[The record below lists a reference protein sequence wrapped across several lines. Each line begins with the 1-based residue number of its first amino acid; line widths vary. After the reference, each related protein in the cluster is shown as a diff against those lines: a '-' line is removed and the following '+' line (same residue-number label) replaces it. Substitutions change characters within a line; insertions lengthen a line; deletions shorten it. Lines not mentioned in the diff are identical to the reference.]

1 MRRSYFFSFLGH
13 LIVLTAIFVASRIS
27 AHTVSPPMN
36 IYHVSAVSS
45 SSIASLIQRNTVQ
58 ETPRQ
63 AVPQIQTTTKTLP
76 QENTKKSQAVK
87 QSTPSTP
94 TPAVSNKPTGA
105 GGMSGIKT
113 DTEFEYP
120 EYLLAIQEK
129 IRENW
134 RPPISRVSLNTRVY
148 FKISRDGKVLQAYI
162 EEPTQNRTF
171 DAAARNAVI
180 ACTPFPSLPEKYKY
194 DDLGIHFDFIYKAD

>member
-1 MRRSYFFSFLGH
+1 MGRSYLYSFLGH
-13 LIVLTAIFVASRIS
+13 LIVITTVFVASRIS
-27 AHTVSPPMN
+27 AHTMSPSMD

-45 SSIASLIQRNTVQ
+45 SSIASLIQQNTVQ
-58 ETPRQ
+58 DRPRQ
-63 AVPQIQTTTKTLP
+63 SVPQIQTAAKALP
-76 QENTKKSQAVK
+76 QENVKKSQAVK

-94 TPAVSNKPTGA
+94 TPAVSNKQTDSP
-105 GGMSGIKT
+105 GMSGIKT

-120 EYLLAIQEK
+120 EYLIALQEK

-148 FKISRDGKVLQAYI
+148 FKIGRDGKVLQAYI
-162 EEPTQNRTF
+162 EEPTPNRSF

-180 ACTPFPSLPEKYKY
+180 ACDPFPSLPEKYQY
-194 DDLGIHFDFIYKAD
+194 NELGIHFDFIYKAD